1 MKRATK
7 QKNKI
12 KPFTLP
18 STRTPPGLLRSRFDA
33 ATLRRLFIRL
43 FQPED
48 LTGWLPVK
56 RRGFYQRVF
65 SPLVV
70 LWYFIYLR
78 LEDGRRLYD
87 VVTDVHQGGADP
99 LEAKGKPLSQRLRSW
114 ATTSFCKA
122 RQRFPLTAL
131 AQALSVQAQTI
142 RSWTQDLQWHGWN
155 VFLLDGSTVRLRP
168 LGDIPQHF
176 PPHKHRRPDRQY
188 WCLIRVVVCFCLR
201 SAVLTASAVGAITV
215 GEQALAAQLIRAAGP
230 QSLFVGDRNFGIFRI
245 LQVVRQANV
254 QAVLRLMEVRARKLV
269 GGRKLQPGLD
279 LLVQWTHS
287 RHDKLEP
294 GAATDPIDGRLIVAR
309 VQRRGFR
316 PQVLYLF
323 TTLLDAKRYPAHQLL
338 ELYGWRWHVE
348 LNLRYLKTQMALDA
362 LDCKSAEMAQKEWL
376 AGLMTYNLIRAAML
390 AAAMEA
396 KLPVLELSFS
406 AAKSQVARWLI
417 EHLKGSASSAA
428 AWKVLCQGIAR
439 SRLPKRSKPRP
450 SEPRA
455 KRHFE
460 NSFPSL
466 WGSRQKARQQM
477 KENRVKR

>member
-1 MKRATK
+1 MKHLAT
-7 QKNKI
+7 QKSKKNAKS
-12 KPFTLP
+12 KSPGPAGSPF
-18 STRTPPGLLRSRFDA
+18 LRSRFSPE
-33 ATLRRLFIRL
+33 TLRTLFVRL
-43 FQPED
+43 FQPAGLD
-48 LTGWLPVK
+48 RWLPAK
-56 RRGFYQRVF
+56 KRGFYQRVF

-87 VVTDVHQGGADP
+87 VVTDVHQGGADG
-99 LEAKGKPLSQRLRSW
+99 LGSKGKPLSQRLRSW

-122 RQRFPLTAL
+122 RQRFPLRAL
-131 AQALSVQAQTI
+131 AQALLVQAQQI
-142 RSWTQDLQWHGWN
+142 RSWAWDLQWHGWD
-155 VFLLDGSTVRLRP
+155 VILLDGSTVRLRP
-168 LGDIPQHF
+168 LGDIPRHF
-176 PPHKHRRPDRQY
+176 PPHKNRRPDRQY
-188 WCLIRVVVCFCLR
+188 WCLMRVVVCFCLR

-215 GEQALAAQLIRAAGP
+215 GEQALACQLIRAAGP

-245 LQVVRQANV
+245 LQVVRQAKV
-254 QAVLRLMEVRARKLV
+254 QALLRLTEVRARKLV
-269 GGRKLQPGLD
+269 AGQKLPPGLD
-279 LLVQWTHS
+279 LLVRWTHS

-309 VQRRGFR
+309 VQRPGFR
-316 PQVLYLF
+316 PLVLYLF
-323 TTLLDAKRYPAHQLL
+323 TTLQDAKQYPAPQLL

-362 LDCKSAEMAQKEWL
+362 LECKSADMAQKEWL
-376 AGLMTYNLIRAAML
+376 AGLLTYNLIRAAMV
-390 AAAMEA
+390 AAAIEA

-417 EHLKGSASSAA
+417 EHLQGSASSAA

-455 KRHFE
+455 KRHF
-460 NSFPSL
+460 NDSFPSL

-477 KENRVKR
+477 KENRAKR

>member
-1 MKRATK
+1 MKHRAT
-7 QKNKI
+7 QKSKKNAKSQSPGPAGS
-12 KPFTLP
+12 PF
-18 STRTPPGLLRSRFDA
+18 LRSRFSPE
-33 ATLRRLFIRL
+33 TLRTLFVRL
-43 FQPED
+43 FQPAGLD
-48 LTGWLPVK
+48 PWLPAK
-56 RRGFYQRVF
+56 KRGFYQRVF

-87 VVTDVHQGGADP
+87 VVTDVHQGGADG
-99 LEAKGKPLSQRLRSW
+99 LGSKGKPLSQRLRSW

-122 RQRFPLTAL
+122 RQRFPLRAL
-131 AQALSVQAQTI
+131 AQALLVQAQQI
-142 RSWTQDLQWHGWN
+142 RSWAWDLQWHGWD
-155 VFLLDGSTVRLRP
+155 VILLDGSTVRLRP
-168 LGDIPQHF
+168 LGDIPEHF
-176 PPHKHRRPDRQY
+176 PPHKNRRPDRQY
-188 WCLIRVVVCFCLR
+188 WCLMRVVVCFCLR

-215 GEQALAAQLIRAAGP
+215 GEQALACQLIRAAGP

-245 LQVVRQANV
+245 LQVVRQAKV
-254 QAVLRLMEVRARKLV
+254 QALLRLTEVRARKLLA
-269 GGRKLQPGLD
+269 GQKLPPGLD
-279 LLVQWTHS
+279 LLVRWTHS

-309 VQRRGFR
+309 VQRPGFR
-316 PQVLYLF
+316 PLVLYLF
-323 TTLLDAKRYPAHQLL
+323 TTLQDVKQYSAPQLL

-362 LDCKSAEMAQKEWL
+362 LECKSADMAQKEWL
-376 AGLMTYNLIRAAML
+376 AGLLTYNLIRAAMV
-390 AAAMEA
+390 AAAIEA

-417 EHLKGSASSAA
+417 EHLQGSASSAA

-455 KRHFE
+455 KRHF
-460 NSFPSL
+460 NDSFPSL

-477 KENRVKR
+477 KENRAKR